1 MLVFEEI
8 TRHRLMH
15 GILPLDTIYSPGE
28 LDALVAAYT
37 AWLAGTH
44 PEQITSLGAPEEG
57 QIVLPAAELKAHY

>member
-8 TRHRLMH
+8 TRRRLMH

-37 AWLAGTH
+37 AWLVVTH
-44 PEQITSLGAPEEG
+44 PEQTCVLGVAEEG
-57 QIVLPAAELKAHY
+57 QIVLPASELKARY